1 MFKEAEGPTAL
12 RGDLVQALSLSLGV
26 CELETPEGFERCC
39 GGLVGVWNG
48 RKGFVSLL
56 IRLADQP
63 SIRRLVY
70 AEPLTSTEALEDAFE
85 AGMSFAETLG
95 FTMDDPEYRDL
106 EPDAQQ
112 GRIDAWTDLRK
123 LSRQPAAFR
132 DLPSR
137 SEESDWGE
145 EDTAP
150 QHVPDAAAEEDA
162 ATADAPAILGK
173 VSLVRKREGNEGLAD
188 PLVRLLS
195 YF

>member
-1 MFKEAEGPTAL
+1 VFKEAEGPTAL
-12 RGDLVQALSLSLGV
+12 REDLVWALSLSVGV

-70 AEPLTSTEALEDAFE
+70 AEPLTSMEHLDEAME

-95 FTMDDPEYRDL
+95 FTMDEPEFRGL
-106 EPDAQQ
+106 EPEA
-112 GRIDAWTDLRK
+112 RELRLEAWNDLRK
-123 LSRQPAAFR
+123 LSRAPAALR
-132 DLPSR
+132 DLPSPGGD
-137 SEESDWGE
+137 SDW
-145 EDTAP
+145 
-150 QHVPDAAAEEDA
+150 EEDA
-162 ATADAPAILGK
+162 TTPRHVPAAASDEDEAGDGPAILGK
-173 VSLVRKREGNEGLAD
+173 LSLVRRREGEEEIAD

>member
-12 RGDLVQALSLSLGV
+12 REDLVWALSLSLGV

-70 AEPLTSTEALEDAFE
+70 AEPLTSMEDLEEAME

-95 FTMDDPEYRDL
+95 FTMDEPDFRGL
-106 EPDAQQ
+106 EPDARQA
-112 GRIDAWTDLRK
+112 RLKAWSDLRK
-123 LSRQPAAFR
+123 LSREPAALR

-137 SEESDWGE
+137 SGDSDWDGE
-145 EDTAP
+145 ATAP
-150 QHVPDAAAEEDA
+150 QHVL
-162 ATADAPAILGK
+162 ATATDEDEADDGPAILGR
-173 VSLVRKREGNEGLAD
+173 VSLVRKREGEEDDAD

>member
-1 MFKEAEGPTAL
+1 VFKEAEGPTAL
-12 RGDLVQALSLSLGV
+12 REDLVYSLSLSLGV

-70 AEPLTSTEALEDAFE
+70 AEPLTSAEELDEAIE

-95 FTMDDPEYRDL
+95 FTMDAPEFRGL
-106 EPDAQQ
+106 EPDAQRQ
-112 GRIDAWTDLRK
+112 RLDAWTDLRK
-123 LSRQPAAFR
+123 LSREPVAFR

-137 SEESDWGE
+137 SDEADWDE

-150 QHVPDAAAEEDA
+150 QQVPHATAEDDA
-162 ATADAPAILGK
+162 ATAEAPAILGK
-173 VSLVRKREGNEGLAD
+173 VSLVRKREGDEGFAD

>member
-1 MFKEAEGPTAL
+1 VFKETEGPTAL
-12 RGDLVQALSLSLGV
+12 REALVHALSLSVGV
-26 CELETPEGFERCC
+26 CELETPEGFERSC

-63 SIRRLVY
+63 SIRRLIY
-70 AEPLTSTEALEDAFE
+70 AEPLTSLEALEEAIE

-95 FTMDDPEYRDL
+95 FTMDDPEFRDL

-112 GRIDAWTDLRK
+112 RRIEAWTALRK

-137 SEESDWGE
+137 SDEPDWDEG
-145 EDTAP
+145 DTAP
-150 QHVPDAAAEEDA
+150 QHVPDAAAEDDA
-162 ATADAPAILGK
+162 ATPDAPAILGK
-173 VSLVRKREGNEGLAD
+173 VSLVRKREGDEGFAD